1 MWTVY
6 ESHKVIK
13 QLDRSP
19 KEILKQYEAWKK
31 VIELSGPH
39 TLRNIPG
46 YRDHVLKGEWSGARS
61 SSLNIQWRVI
71 YVIVEEMVQV
81 KVLEVNPHDYR

>member
-6 ESHKVIK
+6 ESHKVIR
-13 QLDRSP
+13 QLDKGP

-31 VIELSGPH
+31 LIELSGPH
-39 TLRNIPG
+39 TLRKIPG
-46 YRDHVLKGEWSGARS
+46 YRDHALKGEWSGARS